1 MRNMVEKNLNFES
14 RRLIRL
20 SLFNQ
25 IRYFCLW
32 ILALVLSMC
41 FPKVELQLLLISL
54 IAGAKWIVAG
64 NSRNIN
70 IFIEK
75 RG

>member
-14 RRLIRL
+14 RKLIRL

-32 ILALVLSMC
+32 ISALILSMC

-54 IAGAKWIVAG
+54 IAGAKWIAAS

-70 IFIEK
+70 IFIEE
-75 RG
+75 RR